1 MSNFTQEAIFQAFGE
16 MLERMPFEKI
26 TVSGLIQECG
36 ISRNTFY
43 YHFQDVYDLLD
54 QWVYQTFYNY
64 ISPEIQGD
72 WRSSVYGLLR
82 ACQEHKKLVYHLFD
96 SLSRDRMEQ
105 FVFSAT
111 DDVLMDYIR
120 SQDGSD
126 RLPEKKIIAIS
137 NICRYSIIGYF
148 LYFLWSG
155 MTHDV
160 KEATKE
166 IGDLLEE
173 FIAHEIEITH

>member
-1 MSNFTQEAIFQAFGE
+1 
-16 MLERMPFEKI
+16 
-26 TVSGLIQECG
+26 
-36 ISRNTFY
+36 
-43 YHFQDVYDLLD
+43 
-54 QWVYQTFYNY
+54 
-64 ISPEIQGD
+64 
-72 WRSSVYGLLR
+72 
-82 ACQEHKKLVYHLFD
+82 
-96 SLSRDRMEQ
+96 MEQ

-126 RLPEKKIIAIS
+126 RLPEKKIIALS

-148 LYFLWSG
+148 LHFLWSG

-173 FIAHEIEITH
+173 FIAHEIEITQ

>member
-1 MSNFTQEAIFQAFGE
+1 
-16 MLERMPFEKI
+16 MPFEKI

-43 YHFQDVYDLLD
+43 YHFQDVYDLLE
-54 QWVYQTFYNY
+54 QWLYQTFYNY

-72 WRSSVYGLLR
+72 WRNSVYGLLR

-96 SLSRDRMEQ
+96 SLSRDRIEQ

-126 RLPEKKIIAIS
+126 RLPEKKIIALS

-148 LYFLWSG
+148 LHFLWSG

-173 FIAHEIEITH
+173 FIAHEIEITQ